1 MVFLYHPPYDRNI
14 KRKDVFHYEKILLA
28 FGLHCFLYSNL
39 LGTPIAIHSPTEL
52 EPSSSD
58 LADSSESSSSSEPE
72 HPTTPADAATPQ
84 DDIT

>member
-1 MVFLYHPPYDRNI
+1 MKKF
-14 KRKDVFHYEKILLA
+14 FSLLA
-28 FGLHCFLYSNL
+28 SIVFCTAIL

-72 HPTTPADAATPQ
+72 YHTTQVDAATPQ
-84 DDIT
+84 DDIN